1 MSASLARTVFRPA
14 VATRTQCP
22 ARYFYRD
29 AARSTGSEQQ
39 RNVNLMAH
47 LAVLATLVLSAQ
59 YYLSHPDT
67 LMFDHPPRSAIG
79 WPPSRHLAHRQISS
93 TSTPTSSLPSSSS
106 TTTSRSLP
114 SLSSPSHASRST
126 TSFSVSSYPSFPAF
140 ETIGKALAAFTAP
153 ARIQILLV
161 PVHPIKR
168 SKFEKYAQLVTE
180 FERVPLADVPPDRRG
195 ERAIFSS
202 SPTTPGYLLFD
213 YKTPTSYAPS
223 HPLAFLSDLQVHR
236 QVQGIIGILDAT
248 EYQEKSLESAIAGFQ
263 NSLRDLPKTF
273 ATKVYGFDPS
283 EKQLQEGTKFK
294 ESEGLVLVPGEGDVR
309 FFLKTLIADFGG
321 EVLFNFSNMAAQLE
335 SRTNIPT
342 PQQSSGPAAPF
353 SFVPYKPNART
364 SISTYASAPPPKAST
379 STAAAPVPVP
389 VKPQPPVNLTSLGI
403 APPPQSRTAHG
414 LWGGSTSGN
423 QEGFLYGS
431 SIASNMA
438 VQPQVVP
445 SPPPGSVLVDQRSRK
460 RVAGRE
466 KKLMGD
472 MWLLAGRLNEAITAY
487 NEAISLTKAWQDQV
501 WQASALE
508 GLAVALIVQATL
520 PKPALNGRHQPII
533 PTRSDSPAPSSIS
546 DITTFLSSIPD
557 RLSQAVSLYEK
568 MLTPLNLPVDSP
580 PPDPDRAHPLLFAE
594 ASLRCAYFLLAVY
607 EAHGSM
613 PKALERLV
621 SSSAHSPSPHSS
633 DIESSQEQAKTAQL
647 ASLAPSN
654 TVPRSSIALWISS
667 AYSPHLATLS
677 LPIRLRITSEVANL
691 FGRIGYRR
699 KEAFVLRE
707 LAALCAEGVAGRS
720 IEVFPVGSSAGVGG
734 SGINGVPSPI
744 LEADGATTS
753 RAKPAS
759 IVRTTTTTVG
769 NDSII
774 RLSERVCTAFGIQV
788 APRAAAGGKKGKRMS
803 VMQGRALEITENG
816 TGSFGWPQLQVGV
829 LKDSIA
835 IAETLPDHQSA
846 IRFTVTALR
855 TLSDTMPPAE
865 QYELS
870 QSIPRIFGAATRRG
884 VPFELEY
891 WGPTQLV
898 MSLEI
903 ARLAPNRA
911 AFEHPLQDASTEGT
925 AATAGPRN
933 PFIWDPRKNNRKS
946 TKLKPSLVQ
955 NETTEVFV
963 TLQNPF
969 LFDLEIQNIEL
980 STSGVPF
987 AADPLSTIVPPG
999 SFHTVRLSG
1008 TPRQAGI
1015 LLVRGCNIRL
1025 AGCSSR
1031 EFVLPVWDEE
1041 EEIRRQKAALL
1052 DTSKERVKSSGLD
1065 AISAPSTASSDP
1077 SKDSKFLECIVVPEQ
1092 PLLWM
1097 RSTSLT
1103 HGALMLYDGEVSTI
1117 RIALE
1122 NTSSSPIDFINL
1134 SFTDSLSQSLQAYLT
1149 DNELPAVHAYELSS
1163 EILHR
1168 PVFTWEGTTKTS
1180 ILPGA
1185 SHVLE
1190 VKCLGKIGCGSGT
1203 IQIDYGHL
1211 DRDVVRTSKTFH
1223 TRQLFCDV
1231 FVTVHRAVVAQN
1243 LEISRLRALPE
1254 SLAAHSRSASVVN
1267 LGKRDAALDKR
1278 LENSLRDVEDG
1289 QHCLVAIDVMNV
1301 YGKPFEVKLERRE
1314 EQNDFYQVRQRI
1326 EPGATLR
1333 MLARLDRLSLTHEEI
1348 DRPIPVLA
1356 ERQFVVAKVKR
1367 TKEEER
1373 AERELFWYREELLS
1387 RLDLSWNEV
1396 GSLRTGSITL
1406 RHLSLDRE
1414 DLAILRLEDV
1424 SVDVFLLENPSAT
1437 PGAFDLKGKGQRL
1450 IYEAQPDEFIDVCAR
1465 VTNDSPS
1472 PQSLNLRLDLHS
1484 PAGSPHSLAH
1494 LARYVI
1500 IEGVAPVSLPVLQ
1513 PGESHEQRISICLLA
1528 RGRYEFGCVVEDVN
1542 GGVTGQNKKK
1552 WEAGERI
1559 VVEV

>member
-1 MSASLARTVFRPA
+1 MSASLARTVFRPTSLSSKA
-14 VATRTQCP
+14 SACP
-22 ARYFYRD
+22 ARHFYGR
-29 AARSTGSEQQ
+29 AAHRSESPQE

-47 LAVLATLVLSAQ
+47 LTVLATLVVSAQ

-67 LMFDHPPRSAIG
+67 LMFDHPPRSAIVPTRKAEEPADSR
-79 WPPSRHLAHRQISS
+79 PPPTFSS
-93 TSTPTSSLPSSSS
+93 PSLL
-106 TTTSRSLP
+106 LP
-114 SLSSPSHASRST
+114 SLPWPT
-126 TSFSVSSYPSFPAF
+126 LDP
-140 ETIGKALAAFTAP
+140 LAAFTAP

-168 SKFEKYAQLVTE
+168 SKFEQYAQLVTK
-180 FERVPLADVPPDRRG
+180 FDKVALAEVPPDRRG

-202 SPTTPGYLLFD
+202 SPSTPGHLLFD
-213 YKTPTSYAPS
+213 YKTPTSCAPA
-223 HPLAFLSDLQVHR
+223 HPLSFLADLQVHR

-248 EYQEKSLESAIAGFQ
+248 EYEDNALESALAGFQ
-263 NSLRDLPKTF
+263 NSLKDLPKTF

-294 ESEGLVLVPGEGDVR
+294 DSEGMVMIPGEGDVS

-321 EVLFNFSNMAAQLE
+321 DILFNFSNMAAQLE

-342 PQQSSGPAAPF
+342 PQESPGPAAPF

-364 SISTYASAPPPKAST
+364 SISTYATPPMKST
-379 STAAAPVPVP
+379 PFSPATPVP
-389 VKPQPPVNLTSLGI
+389 VKPQPPVNLASLGI
-403 APPPQSRTAHG
+403 APPPQSRTAQG

-423 QEGFLYGS
+423 QDGFLYGS
-431 SIASNMA
+431 SIASNMT

-472 MWLLAGRLNEAITAY
+472 MWLLSGRLSEAVSAY

-508 GLAVALIVQATL
+508 GLAVALVVQATQ
-520 PKPALNGRHQPII
+520 PKNQVNGRPQPVI
-533 PTRSDSPAPSSIS
+533 PTRSDSPAPNPMS
-546 DITTFLSSIPD
+546 DISTFLSSIPD
-557 RLSQAVSLYEK
+557 RLSQAVALYEK
-568 MLTPLNLPVDSP
+568 MLTPLNVPIEAP
-580 PPDPDRAHPLLFAE
+580 PPDPDRAHPLLYAE

-607 EAHGSM
+607 EAQGSM

-621 SSSAHSPSPHSS
+621 SSSPDTA
-633 DIESSQEQAKTAQL
+633 SQNDDTTSREQAKNAQF

-677 LPIRLRITSEVANL
+677 LPIRLRITSEVASL

-707 LAALCAEGVAGRS
+707 LAALCAEGVAGRN
-720 IEVFPVGSSAGVGG
+720 IEVFPVGEGG
-734 SGINGVPSPI
+734 GGRGPTGGIPSPI
-744 LEADGATTS
+744 PEEEGVVSSSSKT
-753 RAKPAS
+753 AS

-774 RLSERVCTAFGIQV
+774 RLSDRVCAAFGIQV
-788 APRAAAGGKKGKRMS
+788 TPRATRAKKGKRMS
-803 VMQGRALEITENG
+803 MMQGRALEIAEGGIG
-816 TGSFGWPQLQVGV
+816 TFGWPGLQIGV
-829 LKDSIA
+829 LKDAIA
-835 IAETLPDHQSA
+835 IAESLPDHQAA

-855 TLSDTMPPAE
+855 TLSDTMPPVE

-898 MSLEI
+898 MSLEV
-903 ARLAPNRA
+903 ARLAPNRSA
-911 AFEHPLQDASTEGT
+911 TEHPLQDASTESTTT
-925 AATAGPRN
+925 ATGPRN
-933 PFIWDPRKNNRKS
+933 PFIWDPRRSSKKA

-955 NETTEVFV
+955 NEMAEVYV

-969 LFDLEIQNIEL
+969 LFDLEIPNIEL

-987 AADPLSTIVPPG
+987 AAEPLSTVVPPG
-999 SFHTVRLSG
+999 SFHTVRLTG
-1008 TPRQAGI
+1008 TPREPGK
-1015 LLVRGCNIRL
+1015 LLIRGCNIRL
-1025 AGCSSR
+1025 AGCPTR
-1031 EFVLPVWDEE
+1031 EFALPVWDEE
-1041 EEIRRQKAALL
+1041 EETRRQKAALL
-1052 DTSKERVKSSGLD
+1052 DTSKERIKSSGLD
-1065 AISAPSTASSDP
+1065 AILPPPTSTTDP
-1077 SKDSKFLECIVVPEQ
+1077 TTDSKFLECVVVPEQ

-1134 SFTDSLSQSLQAYLT
+1134 SFTDSLSQSIQSYLAE
-1149 DNELPAVHAYELSS
+1149 NELPAVEAYELSS
-1163 EILHR
+1163 ETLHR
-1168 PVFTWEGTTKTS
+1168 PVFTWEGSTHTS

-1190 VKCLGKIGCGSGT
+1190 VKCLGKIGCGFGT
-1203 IQIDYGHL
+1203 IQIDYGDL
-1211 DRDVVRTSKTFH
+1211 DRDVVRSNRTFH

-1231 FVTVHRAVVAQN
+1231 FITVHRAVVAHS
-1243 LEISRLRALPE
+1243 LDISKLRALPE
-1254 SLAAHSRSASVVN
+1254 SLASHNRSASVVN

-1278 LENSLRDVEDG
+1278 LEDSLRDVNDG

-1333 MLARLDRLSLTHEEI
+1333 MLVRLDRLSLTHEEL

-1367 TKEEER
+1367 SKEEER

-1387 RLDLSWNEV
+1387 RIELSWNEV
-1396 GSLRTGSITL
+1396 GSLRTGSISL
-1406 RHLSLDRE
+1406 RHLPLDDRH
-1414 DLAILRLEDV
+1414 LSALRLDDI
-1424 SVDVFLLENPSAT
+1424 SVDLFLVENISAT

-1450 IYEAQPDEFIDVCAR
+1450 IYEAQPDEFIDVCCR
-1465 VTNDSPS
+1465 VLNDSPIA
-1472 PQSLNLRLDLHS
+1472 QSLKLRLDLHS

-1500 IEGVAPVSLPVLQ
+1500 IEGVSPISLPVLQ
-1513 PGESHEQRISICLLA
+1513 PGESHEEKISICLLA
-1528 RGRYEFGCVVEDVN
+1528 KGRFEFGCIVEDATSSSN
-1542 GGVTGQNKKK
+1542 TQEQSPKR

>member
-1 MSASLARTVFRPA
+1 MSASLARTVFRPQV
-14 VATRTQCP
+14 VATRTQLQCP
-22 ARYFYRD
+22 ARYFYP
-29 AARSTGSEQQ
+29 RSTGSERE

-47 LAVLATLVLSAQ
+47 LAVLATLVVSTQ

-79 WPPSRHLAHRQISS
+79 WPPSKHLAHRQAFSS
-93 TSTPTSSLPSSSS
+93 TSPSSSLS
-106 TTTSRSLP
+106 TSPSRSIASP
-114 SLSSPSHASRST
+114 SLT
-126 TSFSVSSYPSFPAF
+126 T
-140 ETIGKALAAFTAP
+140 FTAP

-168 SKFEKYAQLVTE
+168 SKFEKFAQLVTK

-248 EYQEKSLESAIAGFQ
+248 EYQDKSLESALAGFQ

-294 ESEGLVLVPGEGDVR
+294 ESEGLVLVPGEGDVS

-342 PQQSSGPAAPF
+342 PQESSGPAVPF
-353 SFVPYKPNART
+353 SFVPYKPNARS
-364 SISTYASAPPPKAST
+364 SISTYASPPPPKAST
-379 STAAAPVPVP
+379 PSTAAPVP
-389 VKPQPPVNLTSLGI
+389 VKPQPPVNLSSLGI

-472 MWLLAGRLNEAITAY
+472 MWLLAGRLSEAITAY

-508 GLAVALIVQATL
+508 GLVIALVVQATL

-613 PKALERLV
+613 PQALERLV
-621 SSSAHSPSPHSS
+621 SSSTLSTSPSLS
-633 DIESSQEQAKTAQL
+633 DAESSQEQAKTAQL

-720 IEVFPVGSSAGVGG
+720 IEVFPVGSSTTSGVGG

-744 LEADGATTS
+744 LEEDGATTS
-753 RAKPAS
+753 RSKPAS

-788 APRAAAGGKKGKRMS
+788 APKATGGKKGKRMS

-855 TLSDTMPPAE
+855 TLSDTMPPTE

-911 AFEHPLQDASTEGT
+911 VFEHPLQDASTEATT
-925 AATAGPRN
+925 AAAGPRN

-955 NETTEVFV
+955 NETAEVFV

-987 AADPLSTIVPPG
+987 AADPLSTVVPPG
-999 SFHTVRLSG
+999 SFHTVRLTG
-1008 TPRQAGI
+1008 TPRESGT

-1025 AGCSSR
+1025 AGCPSR

-1065 AISAPSTASSDP
+1065 AIPSLPILSSDP
-1077 SKDSKFLECIVVPEQ
+1077 SKDSKFLECVVVPEQ

-1134 SFTDSLSQSLQAYLT
+1134 SFTDSLSQSIQSYLT
-1149 DNELPAVHAYELSS
+1149 ENELPAVQAYELSS

-1168 PVFTWEGTTKTS
+1168 PVFTWEGTSKTS

-1190 VKCLGKIGCGSGT
+1190 IKCLGKIGCGSGT

-1211 DRDVVRTSKTFH
+1211 DRDIVRTSKTFH

-1231 FVTVHRAVVAQN
+1231 FITVHRAVVAHS

-1267 LGKRDAALDKR
+1267 LGKRDAALDRR

-1314 EQNDFYQVRQRI
+1314 EQNDYYQVRQRI

-1333 MLARLDRLSLTHEEI
+1333 MLARIDRLSLTHEEL

-1396 GSLRTGSITL
+1396 GSLRTGSIAL
-1406 RHLSLDRE
+1406 RHLPLDHE
-1414 DLAILRLEDV
+1414 HLSVLRLEDI
-1424 SVDVFLLENPSAT
+1424 SVELFLLENSSAT

-1484 PAGSPHSLAH
+1484 PADSPHSLAH

-1500 IEGVAPVSLPVLQ
+1500 IEGVAPVSLRVLQ

-1528 RGRYEFGCVVEDVN
+1528 RGRYEFGCVVEDLNSGAV
-1542 GGVTGQNKKK
+1542 GQSKKK